1 MEEHHNCKG
10 SPTEKITPVFGHCP
24 FSNCTPPRTQTG
36 TLGHF
41 ISEKSA
47 PNHPGKGLD
56 PPKMKEILPKK
67 VAPNHPGK
75 GLDPPPQTGNAQ
87 MPGEIFSVGLP
98 LEQRQG
104 QSTREAFAKQQQEKQ
119 RFQRKRPVEVN
130 QKRRK
135 QR

>member
-1 MEEHHNCKG
+1 MG
-10 SPTEKITPVFGHCP
+10 IAQMSFAPLPL
-24 FSNCTPPRTQTG
+24 RTQTG

-87 MPGEIFSVGLP
+87 MPGVIF
-98 LEQRQG
+98 
-104 QSTREAFAKQQQEKQ
+104 
-119 RFQRKRPVEVN
+119 
-130 QKRRK
+130 
-135 QR
+135 